1 MIKVEKVDCTNFLE
15 CQDVLSEFLGPGQ
28 QEHWRRIFE
37 YQWPRD
43 ETYCGLALKDGDQTV
58 GFLGMIFSRRRV
70 NGKIEKFCNL
80 THWFV
85 QKPYRSR
92 AISLLLPLFA
102 MRDHTI
108 TDLTPSR
115 KVYRIQKKLGFKDLD
130 ARGRV
135 LLPFGRRL
143 FAPKSPRIQITHEPS
158 LIKSKLAGGHLKILN
173 HHLNYP
179 CSHLLA
185 AAEDRYCYI
194 IYAKQKNKRLNYAH
208 VHFISDP
215 DFFSLVYRDIRQSI
229 LSESKACYILID
241 SRFVRNLSLP
251 ISFSLPFRAPKQY
264 LSPTLKPEQI
274 DNLYSEI
281 MLLNLRTHARFK
293 YVIRN
298 IWRKVFGSN

>member
-1 MIKVEKVDCTNFLE
+1 MIRVEKVDCTNFME
-15 CQDVLSEFLGPGQ
+15 CQDMFSNFWGPGRQ
-28 QEHWRRIFE
+28 DQWRQIFE
-37 YQWPRD
+37 YKWPRD
-43 ETYCGLALKDGDQTV
+43 ETYCGLALKDCDQTV

-70 NGKIEKFCNL
+70 NGKMEKFCNL
-80 THWFV
+80 TNWFV

-102 MRDHTI
+102 MADYTI

-143 FAPKSPRIQITHEPS
+143 FEPKSPSIQLTHEPS
-158 LIKSKLAGGHLKILN
+158 QIKRKLAGEHLKILN
-173 HHLNYP
+173 DHINYP

-215 DFFSLVYRDIRQSI
+215 DFFSCVYRDIRQSI
-229 LSESKACYILID
+229 LAKSKACYILIE
-241 SRFVRNLSLP
+241 SRFVRDLSLP
-251 ISFSLPFRAPKQY
+251 LSFSLSFRAPKQY
-264 LSPTLKPEQI
+264 LSSTLKPEQI

-281 MLLNLRTHARFK
+281 MLLNLRTHARLK
-293 YVIRN
+293 YLIRD
-298 IWRKVFGSN
+298 IRRQLVG

>member
-1 MIKVEKVDCTNFLE
+1 MIRVEKVDCAKFRE
-15 CQDVLSEFLGPGQ
+15 CQDVLAGFWGPGRQ
-28 QEHWRRIFE
+28 DQWRLIFE
-37 YQWPRD
+37 YQWPRE

-58 GFLGMIFSRRRV
+58 GFLGMIFSRRRI

-80 THWFV
+80 TNWYV
-85 QKPYRSR
+85 QEQHRSR

-115 KVYRIQKKLGFKDLD
+115 KVYQIQKKLGFKDLD
-130 ARGRV
+130 DRGRV

-143 FAPKSPRIQITHEPS
+143 FGPKSPPVHIFHEPS
-158 LIKSKLAGGHLKILN
+158 QIKQKLAGEHLIIFN
-173 HHLNYP
+173 DHLNYP

-185 AAEDRYCYI
+185 VAEDRYCYI
-194 IYAKQKNKRLNYAH
+194 IYAKQKNKRLTYAH

-229 LSESKACYILID
+229 IAASNACYILIE
-241 SRFVRNLSLP
+241 SRFVRDLSLP
-251 ISFSLPFRAPKQY
+251 ISFSLSFRAPKQY
-264 LSPTLKPEQI
+264 LSSTLKPEQI

-281 MLLNLRTHARFK
+281 LLLNLRTHARLK
-293 YVIRN
+293 YLIRD
-298 IWRKVFGSN
+298 IRRKLFA